1 MMQNNLFILY
11 MLPLAQIMEHH
22 EISYHT
28 YADDTQL
35 YISVSYFCPKN
46 ERSKIS
52 PYLGSMSLTTTNQ
65 ARSLDEIID
74 SDVNLNSYLKFFAE
88 SAYYHL

>member
-1 MMQNNLFILY
+1 MCQNFLQLNAEKTEVGLFG
-11 MLPLAQIMEHH
+11 
-22 EISYHT
+22 
-28 YADDTQL
+28 
-35 YISVSYFCPKN
+35 PKN

-52 PYLGSMSLTTTNQ
+52 SYLGSMSLTTTNQ

-88 SAYYHL
+88 SAYYHLKT